1 MQKKSRDGRA
11 GSNCWLALWWCGLLL
26 FSTTGVAA
34 VTVVPEPSPP
44 YRTQRLLLESK
55 LLQQQRE
62 IQVRLPAAYLAAQ
75 AAGRQD
81 LRFPVLYL
89 LDGEAPNLTLLPGIL
104 DALSHWGKAP
114 EVILVS
120 IANIDRN
127 KDFTPVPQP
136 QWPTTGQADAF
147 LDFIQFEL
155 QPLINQ
161 RYRTAPGPV
170 LLGHSFGGLLA
181 TYCMLTR
188 PTMFRAY
195 LTASPYLHYADNLLL
210 QQAAAKLATLPPS
223 VALYTA
229 TLGDEP
235 AYQAAWQQFERLLLQ
250 HAPASLQSR
259 FWHLPEEDH
268 LSVPGPAYHQA
279 LRLWWADWAPQA
291 PASLAELQ
299 QHFARRSQL
308 DGYVIQIPELQLH
321 ALGQR
326 LLQAASQAGLS
337 SKAQTHKKAEAYAV
351 FLQQARLYPASL
363 RAQDNLA
370 AAALAQQQPV
380 LASGHYR
387 RALELSAATGQ
398 QDKIE
403 FYAAK
408 IKTLDERKL

>member
-1 MQKKSRDGRA
+1 MQKKSRDGQAGRSSWRA
-11 GSNCWLALWWCGLLL
+11 LLCGLLWL
-26 FSTTGVAA
+26 FSATAVAA

-44 YRTQRLLLESK
+44 YSTQRLLIESQR
-55 LLQQQRE
+55 LQQPRE

-75 AAGRQD
+75 AAGRED

-89 LDGEAPNLTLLPGIL
+89 LDGEAPNLTLLPGML

-188 PTMFRAY
+188 PSLFRAY

-210 QQAAAKLATLPPS
+210 QQAAPQLASLPAS

-229 TLGDEP
+229 TLGNEP
-235 AYQAAWQQFERLLLQ
+235 EYQAALQQFELLLQ
-250 HAPASLQSR
+250 QHAPGSLQAR

-279 LRLWWADWAPQA
+279 LRLWWADWAPKA

-299 QHFARRSQL
+299 QHFTRRSQL

-326 LLQAASQAGLS
+326 LLQAASQADLGS
-337 SKAQTHKKAEAYAV
+337 TAQTQQRAEAYAV

-370 AAALAQQQPV
+370 AAALAQQQTV

-387 RALELSAATGQ
+387 RALELAAAKGQ

-408 IKTLDERKL
+408 IKTLDQRKW

>member
-1 MQKKSRDGRA
+1 MQYKSRDGQARKRSWRA
-11 GSNCWLALWWCGLLL
+11 LLCGLWCCSASG
-26 FSTTGVAA
+26 FAA
-34 VTVVPEPSPP
+34 VTLLPEPSPP
-44 YRTQRLLLESK
+44 YSTQRLLLEST

-188 PTMFRAY
+188 PTLFRAY

-235 AYQAAWQQFERLLLQ
+235 AYQAAWQQFERLLQQ

-259 FWHLPEEDH
+259 FWHLPQEDH

-291 PASLAELQ
+291 PANLAELQ

-308 DGYVIQIPELQLH
+308 DGYIIQIPELQLH
-321 ALGQR
+321 GLGQR

-337 SKAQTHKKAEAYAV
+337 SRAQTQQRAEAYAV
-351 FLQQARLYPASL
+351 FLQQARFYPASL

-387 RALELSAATGQ
+387 RALELAAAKGQ
-398 QDKIE
+398 QDKIA
-403 FYAAK
+403 FYAKK
-408 IKTLDERKL
+408 IKALAQNQP